1 MSEIVDF
8 VRHRSSLITPKV
20 VKRVVRELPLLKA
33 EFTQIHAPKFPHL
46 VDQLEFLANVVE
58 DFSEGLLEDLPYAAA
73 ASATF
78 ALIYAHQM
86 VDLIPDSSK
95 HGHDDD
101 SSVVRAVLLL
111 HEKAFSRAAESL
123 GTPWSQVTIQP

>member
-8 VRHRSSLITPKV
+8 VRHRSSLITPQV
-20 VKRVVRELPLLKA
+20 LKRVVRELPLLKA
-33 EFTQIHAPKFPHL
+33 EFTQINAPQFPHL
-46 VDQLEFLANVVE
+46 VDQLEFLANVLE
-58 DFSEGLLEDLPYAAA
+58 DFADGHLEDLPYSAA

-78 ALIYAHQM
+78 ALIYAHQI

-111 HEKAFSRAAESL
+111 HEKAFSKAADKL
-123 GTPWSQVTIQP
+123 GVPWSQVTSKP